1 MSDNSFR
8 ARLDSKPVGSI
19 AAPWFFLV
27 SPCTNLLIDKED
39 VTVAKINKLIAHT
52 QCPCISKKLSIAWL
66 NHLFKLVDNFLL

>member
-19 AAPWFFLV
+19 AAPWFVLV

-39 VTVAKINKLIAHT
+39 VTIANNDLRLYTKIIKFQKMLIK
-52 QCPCISKKLSIAWL
+52 QEDSSP
-66 NHLFKLVDNFLL
+66 